1 MVPFIPFTDNFIPLG
16 SELFEQLDSTNIL
29 FFIDVSKIVLT
40 VYQSMAYEN
49 HEKRRQPSKE
59 LGALSKEES
68 YVRYQS

>member
-59 LGALSKEES
+59 SGTLSKEES
-68 YVRYQS
+68 YVRY